1 MLKKIFFCS
10 SIVAHWT
17 ETQVLIVT
25 VALPKHKLEGHQHF
39 LIKKDKKKYKKIKIK
54 KILFGR
60 AHNPGHQY

>member
-1 MLKKIFFCS
+1 MLKKNFFCS

-39 LIKKDKKKYKKIKIK
+39 LIKKDKKNTKNKNKK
-54 KILFGR
+54 
-60 AHNPGHQY
+60 NPVWSCS